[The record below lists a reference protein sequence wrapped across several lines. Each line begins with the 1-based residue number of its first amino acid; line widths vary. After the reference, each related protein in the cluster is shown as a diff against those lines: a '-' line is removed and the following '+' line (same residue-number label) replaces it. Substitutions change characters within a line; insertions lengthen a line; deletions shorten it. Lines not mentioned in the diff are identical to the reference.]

1 MIQSLYGPI
10 SLMDFT
16 IGGTVSDIWA
26 GCGRAAVIAIEADI
40 EVNGTAPNFGSIGG
54 DTIDVMLR
62 MRDC

>member
-1 MIQSLYGPI
+1 
-10 SLMDFT
+10 MDFT

-54 DTIDVMLR
+54 DTVDIMLR
-62 MRDC
+62 LRDC